1 MWLGWDYLA
10 EMGLIIVARGG
21 PGSRGSQ
28 GAKGA
33 EEAEVADARGRT
45 ATGAWD
51 STGLGSTSTS
61 SFPWSM
67 VHQQDV

>member
-21 PGSRGSQ
+21 QRAQRAQ
-28 GAKGA
+28 GAQGA
-33 EEAEVADARGRT
+33 EEAEGADARGRT